1 MNFLELKAKPIWQ
14 MTGEDFLFL
23 LKEENNLKSTSP
35 MVIDTTD
42 KKYVYGIR
50 GIAQIFN
57 ASIPTAN
64 RIKKSGIIDKAI
76 TQWGRKIVVDA
87 NLAIALAGK
96 REGGKKC

>member
-1 MNFLELKAKPIWQ
+1 MEQINLKAKPLWQ
-14 MTGEDFLFL
+14 MTGAEFLQL
-23 LKEENNLKSTSP
+23 LREEGDLKLTSP
-35 MVIDTTD
+35 TVIDTTD

-64 RIKKSGIIDKAI
+64 RIKKSGVIDKAI

-87 NLAIALAGK
+87 ELAIALAGK
-96 REGGKKC
+96 KEGGKQ